1 MSSSDQASFD
11 IENPYA
17 PLVNSLK
24 EELKSLSQL
33 SSGCSIYKVPEA
45 LRDVNAKAYTPRV
58 VSIGPLH
65 YGNERLKAMEEH
77 KKRYLQNFMERT
89 EGTLESY
96 VKAVK
101 EKEAELRGCYA
112 ETIQFSSDKFAEII
126 LIDAA
131 FVIELLL
138 RSWFDELKGESERIC
153 VQDVRVDMLC
163 LENQVPF
170 FILEVLFDLSQIDKK
185 PSIIELSYKF
195 FKRII
200 LGRGTEDKLK
210 STSTPKVKH
219 FVDLVRFLHLPSK
232 EQGKGE
238 VETVKAPTVTE
249 LHQAGVKFKAGSSRN
264 LFDIHFNKEEGI
276 LEIPKLTV
284 GFATEVQLRNI
295 IAYEQLYREKRYM
308 NDYVVFIDR
317 LVSTPKDVDLLVKY
331 GIVENLRAD
340 SNEAATL
347 INNLARGA
355 LFKRKDFYFASICD
369 GLNKYYRTSWHRWK
383 ANLKQN
389 YFNTPWAIISF
400 IAAVVLLLLT
410 LTQTINS
417 LITISWG
424 KQN

>member
-1 MSSSDQASFD
+1 MASNVPGFRPQSQLFWKFLMVMKITWKKEMNSSHQASFD

-17 PLVNSLK
+17 PLVNSLQ
-24 EELKSLSQL
+24 EELESLSPL
-33 SSGCSIYKVPEA
+33 SSGCNIYKVPEA
-45 LRDVNAKAYTPRV
+45 LREVNARAYTPRV

-65 YGNERLKAMEEH
+65 YGKEGLKAKEEH
-77 KKRYLQNFMERT
+77 KK
-89 EGTLESY
+89 
-96 VKAVK
+96 
-101 EKEAELRGCYA
+101 
-112 ETIQFSSDKFAEII
+112 SDKFAEII

-138 RSWFDELKGESERIC
+138 RSRFDELKGESERIC

-170 FILEVLFDLSQIDKK
+170 FILEDLFDPDKVTGLSQHDN
-185 PSIIELSYKF
+185 IIELSSKF
-195 FKRII
+195 FKRTIQ
-200 LGRGTEDKLK
+200 GRRTEDNLS
-210 STSTPKVKH
+210 STRLTEVKH
-219 FVDLVRFLHLPSK
+219 FVDLVRLLHLPSK

-249 LHQAGVKFKAGSSRN
+249 LHQAGVKFKAGSSSN
-264 LFDIHFNKEEGI
+264 LFDIQFNEDEGI

-295 IAYEQLYREKRYM
+295 IAYEQLYRKERYM

-317 LVSTPKDVDLLVKY
+317 LVSTPKDVDLLIKY
-331 GIVENLRAD
+331 GIIENFRGD

-355 LFKRKDFYFASICD
+355 LFKRKRFYFASVCD